1 VWKKERK
8 KERKKE
14 KKHTSCVR
22 CRVPLPLDHPPTV
35 SFDPTRCQAMKGP
48 QKIDNKVLE
57 GYPVFEKTEDRKTKQ
72 K

>member
-1 VWKKERK
+1 
-8 KERKKE
+8 
-14 KKHTSCVR
+14 
-22 CRVPLPLDHPPTV
+22 
-35 SFDPTRCQAMKGP
+35 MKGP